1 MSDIQ
6 EVELS
11 IEQAKKVIA
20 TGDKALKLADNKLF
34 KELVLDGYFV
44 DEAARLAHLS
54 ADLTLTAEQR
64 ADVFVMI
71 QGIGFFKAYMSMLVR
86 RSDMARRELRDHEQ
100 TLSELHSEG
109 ADESD
114 ED

>member
-1 MSDIQ
+1 MSQIQ

-11 IEQAKKVIA
+11 IEQAQKVIA
-20 TGDKALKLADNKLF
+20 IGDKALKLADNKLF

-86 RSDMARRELRDHEQ
+86 RGDMARRELADYQQ
-100 TLSELHSEG
+100 TLAELHEEG
-109 ADESD
+109 AE
-114 ED
+114 

>member
-1 MSDIQ
+1 MSQIQ

-20 TGDKALKLADNKLF
+20 AGDKALKLADNKLF

-54 ADLTLTAEQR
+54 ADLSLTVEQR
-64 ADVFVMI
+64 ADVFDMI
-71 QGIGFFKAYMSMLVR
+71 KAIGFTKAYLSMLVR
-86 RSDMARRELRDHEQ
+86 RGEMAKRDLAEHQE
-100 TLSELHSEG
+100 TLAELHQE
-109 ADESD
+109 
-114 ED
+114 EDGE

>member
-1 MSDIQ
+1 MSQIQ

-20 TGDKALKLADNKLF
+20 IGDKALKLADNKLF

-54 ADLTLTAEQR
+54 ADLTLTPEQR
-64 ADVFVMI
+64 ADIFVMI
-71 QGIGFFKAYMSMLVR
+71 QGIGFFKAYLSMLVR
-86 RSDMARRELRDHEQ
+86 RGDMASRELRESEQ
-100 TLSELHSEG
+100 TLTELRM
-109 ADESD
+109 
-114 ED
+114 EDSNELAGD

>member
-1 MSDIQ
+1 MSQIQ

-11 IEQAKKVIA
+11 IEHAKAVIRKR
-20 TGDKALKLADNKLF
+20 DIALKLADNSDF
-34 KELVLDGYFV
+34 KELVLQGYLV

-64 ADVFVMI
+64 SEVLQMVQA
-71 QGIGFFKAYMSMLVR
+71 IGFFKAYMSKHVSFGNQAER
-86 RSDMARRELRDHEQ
+86 DLRDAEQ
-100 TLSELHSEG
+100 TLQELHAEG
-109 ADESD
+109 